1 MKKKIISIY
10 LKYTG
15 LFSIISIIVFTI
27 FIKMNKSFIW
37 QIDGIK
43 QHYLIL
49 YDFNQIVRNIFKD
62 GLSMLSW
69 NMGLGLDVIGQYSY
83 YVIGDPFAYISLLFP
98 MKHLDKAYSVLIILR
113 MYCVGL
119 AFIAYCKYKN
129 KDDVNTLLGAIF
141 YKCVYII
148 AS

>member
-1 MKKKIISIY
+1 MKKNRLSIY

-98 MKHLDKAYSVLIILR
+98 MKAPPSRSATAAKPLNIV
-113 MYCVGL
+113 
-119 AFIAYCKYKN
+119 F
-129 KDDVNTLLGAIF
+129 
-141 YKCVYII
+141 
-148 AS
+148 